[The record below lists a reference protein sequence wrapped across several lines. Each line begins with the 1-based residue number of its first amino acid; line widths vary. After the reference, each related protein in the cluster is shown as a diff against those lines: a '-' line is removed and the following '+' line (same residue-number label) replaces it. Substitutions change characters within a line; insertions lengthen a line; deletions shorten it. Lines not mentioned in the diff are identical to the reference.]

1 MTKAL
6 AAKIKPVLSSII
18 KNDQTAYVNG
28 RFIGESSR
36 LISDIIE
43 TTHTLNMD
51 GYLLTLD
58 IQKAFDSVDHDFL
71 LLSLEMFGFGENFIN
86 WIKIIL
92 NGQESCVM
100 NGGFSTGYFKL
111 ERGTR
116 QGDPISAYLFLLV
129 IEVFFTMIRE
139 NPAIKGLNIL
149 GFEYKLSA
157 YADDAT
163 CILANED
170 SIVATLQTFD
180 IFSKY
185 SGLSLNKTKCEACGI
200 GAKRGGDSGTLWFE
214 IYRFE

>member
-6 AAKIKPVLSSII
+6 ASKIKPVLSSII
-18 KNDQTAYVNG
+18 KSDQTAYVNG
-28 RFIGESSR
+28 RFIGESAR

-92 NGQESCVM
+92 NDQESCVM

-129 IEVFFTMIRE
+129 IEFF
-139 NPAIKGLNIL
+139 
-149 GFEYKLSA
+149 
-157 YADDAT
+157 
-163 CILANED
+163 
-170 SIVATLQTFD
+170 LQ
-180 IFSKY
+180 
-185 SGLSLNKTKCEACGI
+185 
-200 GAKRGGDSGTLWFE
+200 
-214 IYRFE
+214 